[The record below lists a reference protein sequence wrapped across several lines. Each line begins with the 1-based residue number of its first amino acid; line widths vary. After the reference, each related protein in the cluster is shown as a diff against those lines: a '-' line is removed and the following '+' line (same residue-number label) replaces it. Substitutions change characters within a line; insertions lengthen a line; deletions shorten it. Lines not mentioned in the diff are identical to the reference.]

1 MKAFFKNTGYY
12 VREVLI
18 ILKLNKNSSILS
30 VISLALI
37 FFIALLTVTGWIFSL
52 RFSDALKQEAEVSVY
67 YEETLNVYSLETLI
81 SQIEHIKGVEKV
93 NRISATEAADQMAV
107 VLGEEAKILD
117 QFENNPFVSYLALEI
132 DLSQLDTIVQ
142 KVDELDHITYIRDNQ
157 DVLAKISSFSKVIGV
172 IGLMMTLA
180 VMFAT
185 FIITS
190 HIIREGVHAHAN
202 QINTLQLLGAPNRF
216 INTPFYIE
224 GIGISLI
231 SGVIATAL
239 FVIFSIQVTKI
250 GADVL
255 PFVSQINLQMNPGI
269 IATVMML
276 LVTIMG
282 GFASAFGLKMVAQK

>member
-12 VREVLI
+12 IREVFI

-37 FFIALLTVTGWIFSL
+37 FFIALLTVTGWIFSM

-67 YEETLNVYSLETLI
+67 YEETLNPYSLETLI
-81 SQIEHIKGVEKV
+81 SQIKEINGVEKV
-93 NRISATEAADQMAV
+93 NRISAEEAADQMAIA
-107 VLGEEAKILD
+107 LGEEAKILN
-117 QFENNPFVSYLALEI
+117 QFEDNPFVPYLALEI
-132 DLSQLDTIVQ
+132 DLNQLETIVE
-142 KVDELDHITYIRDNQ
+142 KVDGLNHITYIRDNQ
-157 DVLAKISSFSKVIGV
+157 DVLAKISNFSKVIGV

-180 VMFAT
+180 VMFGT

-231 SGVIATAL
+231 SGILATAL

-250 GADVL
+250 GADIL
-255 PFVSQINLQMNPGI
+255 PFVSQINLQMNPVI

-276 LVTIMG
+276 LVTMMG
-282 GFASAFGLKMVAQK
+282 GLASAFGLKMVVQK